1 MGRYALIDKET
12 GEIIED
18 EVLIVGKKPYKLD
31 KGYVKVFVTFLKDIV
46 EDKEIAGKSIRLLL
60 YMLEECLNYETLVMT
75 VIPSYAMERLGICK
89 KTYYNWLNTLIN
101 KGIIHRIDRY
111 RYILKPYIAVK
122 GKMEKARENTAIE
135 MKIRQPT
142 LFQEEHSQTT

>member
-46 EDKEIAGKSIRLLL
+46 EDKDIAGKSIRLLF
-60 YMLEECLNYETLVMT
+60 YMLEECLNYETLIMT
-75 VIPSYAMERLGICK
+75 VIPEYAMKRLKISK
-89 KTYYNWLNTLIN
+89 DTYYRWLNILIE
-101 KGIIHRIDRY
+101 KGVIYRVGRY
-111 RYILKPYIAVK
+111 RYILKPYVAVK
-122 GKMEKARENTAIE
+122 GKMEKARRNTEIE
-135 MKIRQPT
+135 IRIKQPT
-142 LFQEEHSQTT
+142 LFDSKTT

>member
-46 EDKEIAGKSIRLLL
+46 ENEEIAGKSIRLLF
-60 YMLEECLNYETLVMT
+60 YMLEECLNYETLIMT
-75 VIPSYAMERLGICK
+75 VIPVYAMERLKISR
-89 KTYYNWLNTLIN
+89 KTYYRWLNTLI
-101 KGIIHRIDRY
+101 KEGIIHRVDRY

-122 GKMEKARENTAIE
+122 GRMEKARENTAVE
-135 MKIRQPT
+135 MKVRQPT
-142 LFQEEHSQTT
+142 LF